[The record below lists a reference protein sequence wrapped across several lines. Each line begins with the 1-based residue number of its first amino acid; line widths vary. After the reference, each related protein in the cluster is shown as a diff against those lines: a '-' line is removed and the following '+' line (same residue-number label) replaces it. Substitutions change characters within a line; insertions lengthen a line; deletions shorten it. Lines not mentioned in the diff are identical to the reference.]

1 MGDAGAAVN
10 GIGNRFYGGSR
21 YHILGREK
29 MKKKRL
35 LAGVLSAVMAMSV
48 AVFNPTVVKAEG
60 WLDNVQEIEM
70 GVSYSDNFTYD
81 DYSYYSNSDF
91 KDYLCD
97 SYKIDVPEDGS
108 ISFAMESADERY
120 SSGFYSIKVD
130 IYKIDDPDNALYHDT
145 LKFSLSTSRGCYYV
159 DGLKYGLNK
168 GTYYIVLSFGMGVH
182 QVTSEPTESYTITVD
197 YNASVATTRFKSCEK
212 TKKGLS
218 LNWNRVS
225 GIDGYQIEYSTKED
239 FSAKKKT
246 ITIKDVKTV
255 KQLINGIKKKKTYY
269 VRIRSYKYVKVNGVK
284 EQFFSD
290 WSETSSL

>member
-1 MGDAGAAVN
+1 
-10 GIGNRFYGGSR
+10 
-21 YHILGREK
+21 

-81 DYSYYSNSDF
+81 DYSYYSNSEF

-212 TKKGLS
+212 TKKGLV

>member
-1 MGDAGAAVN
+1 
-10 GIGNRFYGGSR
+10 
-21 YHILGREK
+21 
-29 MKKKRL
+29 MKKKRF
-35 LAGVLSAVMAMSV
+35 LAGVLSAAMALSV
-48 AVFNPTVVKAEG
+48 AVVNPTVVKADG
-60 WLDNVQEIEM
+60 WLDDVKDIEF

-81 DYSYYSNSDF
+81 DYNFHPDRRSDTVYY
-91 KDYLCD
+91 D
-97 SYKIDVPEDGS
+97 SYKIDVPEDGN
-108 ISFAMESADERY
+108 IVFSFESADKLY
-120 SSGFYSIKVD
+120 SSSVNATRLD
-130 IYKIDDPDNALYHDT
+130 IYKIDDVDKAVCSERLDISSYSSARGVYYIED
-145 LKFSLSTSRGCYYV
+145 LKISLT
-159 DGLKYGLNK
+159 K
-168 GTYYIVLSFGMGVH
+168 GTYYVALNFDLDSRYDP
-182 QVTSEPTESYTITVD
+182 PTESYSFTID
-197 YNASVATTRFKSCEK
+197 YNASVATTRFKSAQK

-218 LNWNRVS
+218 LTWNRVS